1 MAKYGKGITL
11 SLEELLDLSNLINE
25 VLEEE

>member
-1 MAKYGKGITL
+1 MTKYGKGITL

>member
-1 MAKYGKGITL
+1 MAKYGKGIPL

-25 VLEEE
+25 VQEEE